1 MFIVIFISIYIKNL
15 KIENKLDTEETLK
28 LVSED
33 DLKELIPVVGER
45 LLTKKILKQVFPPSD
60 DEQCVCYVLYDE
72 IFLL

>member
-33 DLKELIPVVGER
+33 DLKELIPVDVMFCMMKSFFFDKFGY
-45 LLTKKILKQVFPPSD
+45 KNLKCF
-60 DEQCVCYVLYDE
+60 VL
-72 IFLL
+72 